1 MGESAESKSL
11 LWGILSTGRIA
22 GIFADAVRRSRTG
35 RLVAVASR
43 DGASARSF
51 AKQYR
56 IPRAH
61 GDYGALL
68 KDPEVEAVYIAPPH
82 PLHLRWTQAALR
94 AGKHVLCE
102 KPLGVTYQEGRKM
115 VEAARRS
122 RRFLMEAF
130 MYRCHP
136 QTFKLAQLVRRGLI
150 GEVRF
155 IQASFCFNTPLDLKN
170 RLFNKALGGGG
181 ILDVGC
187 YPVSMARLLAGAAQD
202 RPFMEPLRVKGV
214 GVVGKR
220 SGVDESAVAILKFP
234 GGILA
239 ELSCAI
245 RADRGHSRVKVDGTK
260 GSLTVPSPWFAQW
273 HGGTSYLVLELKGK
287 KPRRIPVRCDRNLYT
302 VEADEVARCVRK
314 GLRQSPAMGWED
326 SLGNLRVLDA
336 WRSAVGRP

>member
-1 MGESAESKSL
+1 MRTSAKSEL
-11 LWGILSTGRIA
+11 LRWGILSTGRIA
-22 GIFADAVRRSRTG
+22 GIFSDAVRRSRTG

-43 DGASARSF
+43 DRASARAF
-51 AKQYR
+51 ARKFH
-56 IPRAH
+56 IPKAY
-61 GDYGALL
+61 GDYPSLL
-68 KDPEVEAVYIAPPH
+68 KDPSVEAVYVAPPH
-82 PLHLRWTQAALR
+82 PMHLRWTLEALE

-102 KPLGVTYQEGRKM
+102 KPLGVTYGQGKRM
-115 VEAARRS
+115 VEAARRR

-136 QTFKLAQLVRRGLI
+136 QTLKLAQWIRQGLI

-155 IQASFCFNTPLDLKN
+155 IQASFCFDAPLNLKN

-187 YPVSMARLLAGAAQD
+187 YPVSMARLLAGAALG
-202 RPFMEPLRVKGV
+202 RPFVEPSRIKGT
-214 GVVGKR
+214 GILGKK
-220 SGVDESAVAILKFP
+220 SGVDESAVAVLKFP

-273 HGGTSYLVLELKGK
+273 HGGTSTMVLELKGK
-287 KPRRIPVRCDRNLYT
+287 KPRKVPVHCGRNLYT
-302 VEADEVARCVRK
+302 VEADEVARCIRG
-314 GLRQSPAMGWED
+314 GLKQSPAMGWAD
-326 SLGNLRVLDA
+326 TLGNLRVLDA
-336 WRSAVGRP
+336 WRAQVGRG